1 MGLFVILSIVGLAL
15 ILLGANYLTDG
26 AVALAKKLNVPEIVI
41 GLTIVAIGTSMPE
54 LVVSVISS
62 MNGQY
67 DLSVGNVVGSNIFN
81 IFVILGIVAMINPV
95 NLTRSNMLRDLPM
108 CLLSSIVLWA
118 ACSTNVLDGTD
129 INIVSRS
136 NGVIMM
142 ALFVG
147 FIYMTL
153 LGARNEMT
161 ADEEE
166 HSKPTPM
173 WLAAI
178 MIVGGLAG
186 LIYGGEL
193 FINNITSIARA
204 LNISESV
211 ISITIVAAGTSMPEL
226 ATSVVAMIK
235 GRKGIALGNV
245 VGSNISN
252 VFLVLGVSSTIH
264 PLTLSGIGQIDLMMV
279 MLASILM
286 LMSAWTFGKKRIDR
300 IEGGFFVA
308 CYIAYMIWLLN

>member
-1 MGLFVILSIVGLAL
+1 MSIYVLLSIVGLVL

-26 AVALAKKLNVPEIVI
+26 AVALAQKLKVPEIVI

-62 MNGQY
+62 INGQY
-67 DLSVGNVVGSNIFN
+67 DLSVGNVVGSNLFN
-81 IFVILGIVAMINPV
+81 VFVILGIVAMLKPV
-95 NLTRSNMLRDLPM
+95 ALTKGNIMRDLPM
-108 CLLSSIVLWA
+108 CLLSSVVLWA

-136 NGVIMM
+136 NGVIML

-147 FIYMTL
+147 FIYMTI
-153 LGARNEMT
+153 T
-161 ADEEE
+161 ASRSEFVPAEKEEQE
-166 HSKPTPM
+166 SSKPLPL
-173 WLAAI
+173 WLALI
-178 MIVGGLAG
+178 MIVGGLGG

-193 FINNITSIARA
+193 FIDNITGIARA
-204 LNISESV
+204 LNVSESV

-252 VFLVLGVSSTIH
+252 VFLV
-264 PLTLSGIGQIDLMMV
+264 
-279 MLASILM
+279 
-286 LMSAWTFGKKRIDR
+286 
-300 IEGGFFVA
+300 
-308 CYIAYMIWLLN
+308 